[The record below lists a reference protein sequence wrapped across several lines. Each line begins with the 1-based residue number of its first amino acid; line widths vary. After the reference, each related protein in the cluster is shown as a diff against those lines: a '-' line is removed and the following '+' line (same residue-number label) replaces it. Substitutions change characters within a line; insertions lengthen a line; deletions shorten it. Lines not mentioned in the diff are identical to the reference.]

1 LPRILLVKV
10 LENPNEYYGQPS
22 VGPRFLD
29 GSMSPLQKLS
39 CRLSSA
45 DVALDSE
52 AVLHPCFVGQQEGA
66 GQTRLTTL
74 KEDSASS
81 RVAATDAAPLRKA
94 GAIGRSAQYIC

>member
-1 LPRILLVKV
+1 MLLVEV
-10 LENPNEYYGQPS
+10 LENPNEYYGQLS

-29 GSMSPLQKLS
+29 GSMWPLQKAVTLS
-39 CRLSSA
+39 AA

-52 AVLHPCFVGQQEGA
+52 AVLHSCFVGQQEGT
-66 GQTRLTTL
+66 GQTRLKTL

-81 RVAATDAAPLRKA
+81 GVAVTGAAPLLKA